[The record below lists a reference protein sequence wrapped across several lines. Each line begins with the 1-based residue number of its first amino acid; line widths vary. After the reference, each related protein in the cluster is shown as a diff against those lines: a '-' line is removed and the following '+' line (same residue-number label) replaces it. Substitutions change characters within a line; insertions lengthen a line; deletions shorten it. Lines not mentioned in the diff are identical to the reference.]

1 MNMTFIKLRKK
12 IILNINIDFGL
23 FQVQP
28 GIQLDSHFSQNVEEH
43 VMEEAQNIKYGENL
57 EENDMTAEH
66 NSENETKHSLDYA
79 QIYDINTEFRVSLN
93 LSNLDHSTHSVVTL
107 ILYVQSAI

>member
-12 IILNINIDFGL
+12 FILNINIDFGL

-28 GIQLDSHFSQNVEEH
+28 GLDSHFYQNVEEH
-43 VMEEAQNIKYGENL
+43 VMEEAHNIEYGENL

-66 NSENETKHSLDYA
+66 NSENETKHYLDYA

-93 LSNLDHSTHSVVTL
+93 LSNLDHSTHSVVSL